1 MALDGCARWTEPA
14 PGALRRPRPPSV
26 KISMARKSWTARR
39 RARFLEHLRRCAN
52 VSAAAR
58 TAGMSRSSAY
68 ALRRTDE
75 EFAARWD
82 EALEEACDALEEELR
97 RRAMEGVERPV
108 FHGGRPCGVIR
119 SYSDQLG
126 MFLLRAHRPER
137 FAAPARGGAAT
148 ESAPARA
155 DADGRPARER
165 LEEILARL
173 RERLDEDG
181 RS

>member
-1 MALDGCARWTEPA
+1 
-14 PGALRRPRPPSV
+14 
-26 KISMARKSWTARR
+26 MARKSWTARR
-39 RARFLEHLRRCAN
+39 RARFLDHLRRCAN

-68 ALRRTDE
+68 ALRRADKV
-75 EFAARWD
+75 FAARWD

-119 SYSDQLG
+119 NYSDQLG

-137 FAAPARGGAAT
+137 FAHPSRPLTGSERKAGHSSGTDTR
-148 ESAPARA
+148 SAK
-155 DADGRPARER
+155 ER
-165 LEEILARL
+165 LGAMLARL
-173 RERLDEDG
+173 GERLGEDG
-181 RS
+181 R